1 MPAPGRRNPRGASDL
16 ETICNEGVTPIVKV
30 EQLRGFVAEPARTYG
45 GPWTV
50 EKLEILEAYL
60 NAYTTALK
68 NQPFRLMY
76 IDAFAGTGSVNLP
89 EQDPEVRDFHH
100 GSAARALAV
109 QDKPFD
115 RLVFVERDPA
125 RCQELAR
132 LQSVPLGRDI
142 QIVNTEANQYL
153 RSLQEDWRGW
163 RGVLFLDPFA
173 TQVELSTLKKIAALH
188 ALDTWILFPVSAIA
202 RMLPKS
208 KRPADISDQWAQRL
222 TRVFGDEEWSELYRE
237 APQGN
242 LFGTVEH
249 ERDPGVAGLLG
260 IYKTKLAGLFGK
272 RFLKQ
277 SRSLKNSRNSTL
289 FEFLFCV
296 GHPSGIATAKRIAR
310 HILEHL

>member
-1 MPAPGRRNPRGASDL
+1 M
-16 ETICNEGVTPIVKV
+16 EV
-30 EQLRGFVAEPARTYG
+30 EQLPGFVAEPAETYG
-45 GPWTV
+45 GPWTL
-50 EKLEILEAYL
+50 EKLQILRAYL

-89 EQDPEVRDFHH
+89 EQDPDMREFHD
-100 GSAARALAV
+100 GSAKIALEV
-109 QDKPFD
+109 HDKPFD
-115 RLVFVERDPA
+115 RLVFVEQDRA
-125 RCQELAR
+125 RCQKLAS
-132 LQSVPLGRDI
+132 LKDAHLGRDI
-142 QIVNTEANQYL
+142 RIENSEANQYL

-173 TQVELSTLKKIAALH
+173 TQVEWSTLEEIAALK

-202 RMLPKS
+202 RMLPNS
-208 KRPADISDQWAQRL
+208 KRPDDISGQWARRL
-222 TRVFGDEEWSELYRE
+222 TNVFGDEGWRELYRE
-237 APQGN
+237 ALQRN

-249 ERDPGVAGLLG
+249 ERDPGVDGLLE
-260 IYKTKLAGLFGK
+260 IYKAKLAALFRD

-277 SRSLKNSRNSTL
+277 SRSLKNSKNSPL

-296 GHPSGIATAKRIAR
+296 GNPKGTATAKRIAT

>member
-1 MPAPGRRNPRGASDL
+1 MGTS
-16 ETICNEGVTPIVKV
+16 
-30 EQLRGFVAEPARTYG
+30 VAEPPEIYG
-45 GPWTV
+45 GPWTL
-50 EKLEILEAYL
+50 EKLQILREYL
-60 NAYTTALK
+60 DAYTTALK
-68 NQPFRLMY
+68 HQNFRLVY
-76 IDAFAGTGSVNLP
+76 IDAFAGTGSVALP
-89 EQDPEVRDFHH
+89 EEDPDVREFHA
-100 GSAARALAV
+100 GSATIALGV

-115 RLVFVERDPA
+115 RLVFVEHDPA
-125 RCQELAR
+125 RCQQLAS
-132 LQSVPLGRDI
+132 LQDLHVGRNI
-142 QIVNTEANQYL
+142 QIENSEANQYL

-173 TQVELSTLKKIAALH
+173 TQVEWSTLEKIAALQ

-222 TRVFGDEEWSELYRE
+222 TKVFGDERWSELYRA

-260 IYKTKLAGLFGK
+260 IYKTKLAGLFGE

-296 GHPSGIATAKRIAR
+296 GHPAGIGPAKRIAKR
-310 HILEHL
+310 ILEHL